1 MHPSDRQFSR
11 VGAVAAF
18 AGIVIYAVSSTL
30 HPWVPPHHT
39 TAAFTAYAAE
49 RHWAL
54 IHLGELLGILL
65 MTAAAIALAWRLRS
79 GRAGPWA
86 MLGAAAML
94 LCAGVYA
101 IFTAVDGVA
110 LGIMVRRWTE
120 AAPESREL
128 VFEAAFAV
136 RQIEGGL
143 FSVQW
148 LMFGASATLFAVAF
162 FRSDEP
168 AMPQVWRRTMGALS
182 AVAGIGALSFAIV
195 QARTGYSDLSMAF
208 QTGLYPGLLWVAG
221 IGALLLR
228 HPAGSIPSTDETF

>member
-11 VGAVAAF
+11 GGAVAAF
-18 AGIVIYAVSSTL
+18 AGIATYAVSSML
-30 HPWVPPHHT
+30 HPWIPPHHT

-65 MTAAAIALAWRLRS
+65 MTGAVIALARRLRA
-79 GRAGPWA
+79 GRAMPWA
-86 MLGAAAML
+86 TWGAAAML
-94 LCAGVYA
+94 LCAAVYA

-110 LGIMVRRWTE
+110 LGIMVRRWV
-120 AAPESREL
+120 AAGPESRAL
-128 VFEAAFAV
+128 VHEAAYAV

-148 LMFGASATLFAVAF
+148 LMFGVSATLFAAAF
-162 FRSDEP
+162 FRCDENDLP
-168 AMPQVWRRTMGALS
+168 RGWRLGMGALS
-182 AVAGIGALSFAIV
+182 IVAGLGALSFAVV

-221 IGALLLR
+221 VGALLLR
-228 HPAGSIPSTDETF
+228 HPAGSVRSGDETF